1 MLMQW
6 DWHPDV
12 LDFINSKTV
21 AGQIENANISVMI
34 SNDFMKAVKKEL
46 DEMFDSYKPI
56 HPAIKPKEV
65 KEETLESQKEEL
77 EASMD
82 ASDYG
87 TMICREMEKIRK
99 EGKIKE
105 NSVTDTHKVIYEAE
119 RRVKK
124 MGKKDTEKYRKAGW
138 R

>member
-1 MLMQW
+1 MREE
-6 DWHPDV
+6 H
-12 LDFINSKTV
+12 T
-21 AGQIENANISVMI
+21 
-34 SNDFMKAVKKEL
+34 
-46 DEMFDSYKPI
+46 
-56 HPAIKPKEV
+56 HPALQPKRV

-87 TMICREMEKIRK
+87 TMICREMTRIRK
-99 EGKIKE
+99 EWEPWKE

-119 RRVKK
+119 KRVKK
-124 MGKKDTEKYRKAGW
+124 MGKKDIEKYRKAGW

>member
-1 MLMQW
+1 MVKKL
-6 DWHPDV
+6 
-12 LDFINSKTV
+12 N
-21 AGQIENANISVMI
+21 
-34 SNDFMKAVKKEL
+34 MKAVKKEL
-46 DEMFDSYKPI
+46 DEMFDSYKPNTKKEEHT
-56 HPAIKPKEV
+56 HPAMKPKEDTV
-65 KEETLESQKEEL
+65 ETLESQQDEL
-77 EASMD
+77 AWSMD

-124 MGKKDTEKYRKAGW
+124 MGKKDMEKYGKVKR
-138 R
+138 

>member
-1 MLMQW
+1 MNNGIQ
-6 DWHPDV
+6 
-12 LDFINSKTV
+12 
-21 AGQIENANISVMI
+21 
-34 SNDFMKAVKKEL
+34 KKYDEL
-46 DEMFDSYKPI
+46 S
-56 HPAIKPKEV
+56 HPALQSKRI
-65 KEETLESQKEEL
+65 KEETLESQQDEL
-77 EASMD
+77 AWSMD

-124 MGKKDTEKYRKAGW
+124 MGKKDTEKYGKVKR
-138 R
+138 

>member
-1 MLMQW
+1 MNKGIQ
-6 DWHPDV
+6 
-12 LDFINSKTV
+12 
-21 AGQIENANISVMI
+21 
-34 SNDFMKAVKKEL
+34 KKYDEL
-46 DEMFDSYKPI
+46 S
-56 HPAIKPKEV
+56 HPAFRRKEV
-65 KEETLESQKEEL
+65 KEETLESQQEEL
-77 EASMD
+77 EWSMD

-124 MGKKDTEKYRKAGW
+124 MGKKDIEKYRKAGW

>member
-1 MLMQW
+1 M
-6 DWHPDV
+6 
-12 LDFINSKTV
+12 KT
-21 AGQIENANISVMI
+21 
-34 SNDFMKAVKKEL
+34 KE
-46 DEMFDSYKPI
+46 EHT
-56 HPAIKPKEV
+56 HPALKPKEV
-65 KEETLESQKEEL
+65 KVETLESQQDEL
-77 EASMD
+77 AWSMD

-119 RRVKK
+119 KRVKK
-124 MGKKDTEKYRKAGW
+124 MGKKDIEKYRKAGW

>member
-1 MLMQW
+1 M
-6 DWHPDV
+6 PEEEY
-12 LDFINSKTV
+12 T
-21 AGQIENANISVMI
+21 
-34 SNDFMKAVKKEL
+34 
-46 DEMFDSYKPI
+46 
-56 HPAIKPKEV
+56 HPAMKPKEV

-77 EASMD
+77 EWSMD

-87 TMICREMEKIRK
+87 TMICREMTRIRK
-99 EGKIKE
+99 EWEPWKE

-124 MGKKDTEKYRKAGW
+124 MGKKDTEKYTKDKW

>member
-1 MLMQW
+1 MVKKL
-6 DWHPDV
+6 
-12 LDFINSKTV
+12 N
-21 AGQIENANISVMI
+21 
-34 SNDFMKAVKKEL
+34 MKAVKKEL
-46 DEMFDSYKPI
+46 DEMFDSYKPNTKKEEHT
-56 HPAIKPKEV
+56 HPAMKPKEDTV
-65 KEETLESQKEEL
+65 ETLESQQDEL
-77 EASMD
+77 AWSMD

-124 MGKKDTEKYRKAGW
+124 MGKKDTEKYRKAKW

>member
-1 MLMQW
+1 M
-6 DWHPDV
+6 PEEEY
-12 LDFINSKTV
+12 T
-21 AGQIENANISVMI
+21 
-34 SNDFMKAVKKEL
+34 
-46 DEMFDSYKPI
+46 
-56 HPAIKPKEV
+56 HPAMKPKEDTV
-65 KEETLESQKEEL
+65 ETLESQQDEL
-77 EASMD
+77 AWSMD

-124 MGKKDTEKYRKAGW
+124 MGKKDIEKYRKAGW